1 MEALTPASAD
11 DLPPLGELIADSPC
25 LQSACPVVTSSL
37 HTPSTDTQ
45 HSPADTALSAFLL
58 PSVMNSGTV
67 GSPIWS
73 LTAGGISM
81 PPGCWN
87 GVSYLR
93 GLPSMIRGA
102 SGAVR

>member
-1 MEALTPASAD
+1 
-11 DLPPLGELIADSPC
+11 
-25 LQSACPVVTSSL
+25 
-37 HTPSTDTQ
+37 
-45 HSPADTALSAFLL
+45 
-58 PSVMNSGTV
+58 
-67 GSPIWS
+67 